1 MTATL
6 ALEDVTLSFRGQTAL
21 DHADLRVA
29 SGEVLALLG
38 PSASGKTSLLR
49 ALLGFAVP
57 EKGTVWVGDAPATRD
72 GRLLV
77 WPEDRGLG
85 VVFQDLALWP
95 HLDVEGH
102 LAFGLAARRLDRA
115 EASERMAAMIRR
127 VGLGGTE
134 HRCPGELSG
143 GQRQRVAIARALVLE
158 PRAVLLDEPLA
169 NVDVDLKRDL
179 LALLRALFREKG
191 TTVVHVTHDL
201 REAAALADRIAIME
215 SGRVVQRGTLDDLRR
230 APATPFVG
238 SLIEDLDGNGPARG
252 RTSIGG

>member
-1 MTATL
+1 MNATL
-6 ALEDVTLSFRGQTAL
+6 ALEDVTLTYRGLTAL
-21 DHADLRVA
+21 DGVDLRIA
-29 SGEVLALLG
+29 GGEVLALLG

-57 EKGTVWVGDAPATRD
+57 AKGTVWIGDAPVTRD
-72 GRLLV
+72 GRLIV

-95 HLDVEGH
+95 HLDVQGH
-102 LAFGLAARRLDRA
+102 LAFGLAARRVRPA
-115 EASERMAAMIRR
+115 EAAERIAAMVRQ
-127 VGLGGTE
+127 VGLAGTE

-169 NVDVDLKRDL
+169 NIDVGLKRDL
-179 LALLRALFREKG
+179 IALLRELFRERG

-215 SGRVVQRGTLDDLRR
+215 SGRVVQVGTVGDLRR
-230 APATPFVG
+230 APATRFVG
-238 SLIEDLDGNGPARG
+238 SLVEDLDGNGSVRG
-252 RTSIGG
+252 RTSMGG